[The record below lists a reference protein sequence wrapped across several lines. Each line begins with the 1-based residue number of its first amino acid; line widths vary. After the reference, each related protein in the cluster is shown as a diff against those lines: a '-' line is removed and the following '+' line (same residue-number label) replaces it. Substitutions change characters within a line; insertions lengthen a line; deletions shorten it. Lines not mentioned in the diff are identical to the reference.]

1 MAVESHAVDLSR
13 AMILDPVPLGDWLII
28 LPLVICMVAGVLC
41 LMTRKQTAFQSWI
54 AIAGL
59 ILLVLVDA
67 ALLNRVLQNGPVT
80 MVMGRWLPPFGIA
93 FTVDTI
99 GALLALTSALVALMA
114 AIYARADIGTLS
126 ARYGFYPFLMLMM
139 AGVSGSFLTGDIFNL
154 YVWFELMLIS
164 SFGMLILGSTRIQLD
179 GAVKY
184 AVLNL
189 IATTLFLIAT
199 GYLYGMIG
207 TLNMADIAIKLRDAP
222 EGAPVATVATLYF
235 AAFAMKA
242 AAFPANFWLP
252 ASYHTPR
259 IVVSAVFGGLL
270 TKVGAYALLR
280 TLVMLMPASRAELSG
295 LMVWIAALTMLVGV
309 IGALAQ
315 SDIRRILGYLV
326 ISGIGSILVGVAL
339 GTPGGVAGAIF
350 YAIHSMLVMTA
361 LYLVAGIVIRICG
374 VNDLAGLGGLY
385 VNRPYLSALFLVLGF
400 AVAGLPPFSG
410 FWPKVMLVRASYAAD
425 QPWLVAAIL
434 VTGFLTS
441 LVVGRFWL
449 HVFWRGGPV
458 GTPDGTQSR
467 VTIAMVGAGTK
478 FAVYVPVTL
487 LVIAIIYLGIM
498 PEDLMKALGT
508 GAGILVDPG
517 AYIGSV
523 FPGGVQ

>member
-1 MAVESHAVDLSR
+1 MAVESHAADLSH
-13 AMILDPVPLGDWLII
+13 AMILEPVALGDWLII
-28 LPLVICMVAGVLC
+28 MPLVLCLLGGVFC
-41 LMTRKQTAFQSWI
+41 LMTRKSTAFQSWI
-54 AIAGL
+54 AIL
-59 ILLVLVDA
+59 FLLLLVIVDA
-67 ALLNRVLQNGPVT
+67 SLLNRVLQNGPVT

-93 FTVDTI
+93 FTVDTV
-99 GALLALTSALVALMA
+99 GALLALTSAVVALMA

-126 ARYGFYPFLMLMM
+126 ARYGFYPFLMLLM
-139 AGVSGSFLTGDIFNL
+139 AGVSGSFLTGDLFNL

-207 TLNMADIAIKLRDAP
+207 TLNMADITVKLRNAP
-222 EGAPVATVATLYF
+222 DGAPVATIATLYF
-235 AAFAMKA
+235 VAFAMKA

-270 TKVGAYALLR
+270 TKVGAYALIR
-280 TLVMLMPASRAELSG
+280 TLVMLMPASRSELAP
-295 LMVWIAALTMLVGV
+295 LFVWIAALTMLTGI

-315 SDIRRILGYLV
+315 SDIRRMLGYLV
-326 ISGIGSILVGVAL
+326 ISGIGSILVGLAL
-339 GTPGGVAGAIF
+339 GTPEAVSGAIF

-361 LYLVAGIVIRICG
+361 LYLIVGIVIRIGG
-374 VNDLAGLGGLY
+374 VHDLAGLGGLY
-385 VNRPYLSALFLVLGF
+385 VNRPYLAALFLVLAF

-410 FWPKVMLVRASYAAD
+410 FWPKVMLVKASFATGHA
-425 QPWLVAAIL
+425 WLAAAIL

-441 LVVGRFWL
+441 LAVGRVWL
-449 HVFWRGGPV
+449 HVFWRGGPL

-467 VTIAMVGAGTK
+467 ITLSMVGTGTRI
-478 FAVYVPVTL
+478 AVYAPVTL
-487 LVIAIIYLGIM
+487 FVAAIVYIGIM
-498 PEDLMKALGT
+498 PDGLMKTITA
-508 GAGILVDPG
+508 GAAVLVDPA

-523 FPGGVQ
+523 FPGGAQ